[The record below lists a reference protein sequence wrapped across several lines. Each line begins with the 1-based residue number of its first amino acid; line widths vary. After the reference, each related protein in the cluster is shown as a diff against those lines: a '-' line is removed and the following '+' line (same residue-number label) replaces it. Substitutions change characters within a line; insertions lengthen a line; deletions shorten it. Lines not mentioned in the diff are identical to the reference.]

1 MNSPLITG
9 AVDDII
15 LDKLNIPSLHI
26 QIGKSLKFCIQSE
39 MYLNFAGVVDKHITS
54 IEKNVF
60 PTHQE
65 GQKFMEDFL
74 KNVYTK

>member
-1 MNSPLITG
+1 VNSPLITG

-15 LDKLNIPSLHI
+15 LDKLNISSLHI

-39 MYLNFAGVVDKHITS
+39 MYLNFAGVVDKHITC

-60 PTHQE
+60 PTHQK
-65 GQKFMEDFL
+65 GQQFMEDFL
-74 KNVYTK
+74 KNVNTK

>member
-1 MNSPLITG
+1 
-9 AVDDII
+9 
-15 LDKLNIPSLHI
+15 
-26 QIGKSLKFCIQSE
+26 

-60 PTHQE
+60 PTHQV

>member
-26 QIGKSLKFCIQSE
+26 QIGKSLKICIQSE
-39 MYLNFAGVVDKHITS
+39 MYFNFAGVVDKHITS

-65 GQKFMEDFL
+65 GQQFIEDFL